1 MKLWNRIRFWL
12 TRTRLD
18 SELADEIGAHREM
31 LERQLRGEGL
41 SPADAHA
48 AARRRF
54 GNDLGARERS
64 RDEWGFA
71 WLEPALR
78 DARFA
83 LRLLRH
89 QPLVTVAA
97 IVTVGLAVGANTA
110 IVSVLRTA
118 LLDPLGIRDAGN
130 IMVASV
136 RLEKLQMTGAETSA
150 VEYRELQEMT
160 DTFSA
165 VAASEPR
172 EWTAE
177 LGGQPSRMLGRGVT
191 PDYFRVFGEHPLA
204 GRFFHR
210 EDRETVA
217 VISYGLWQTQF
228 AASPSAIGTVLM
240 LDGRPYRIVG
250 VAGPR
255 FHVPAGVQAWVPVV
269 FSPDRLRRRGYNMIE
284 SVFARLR
291 DGVTPAR
298 AADRVNRY
306 VAGLKTSNDPTG
318 MAHLGYFIDLDS
330 FSHFVAGDLRRPLW
344 LLWAAAST
352 VLLVGCANV
361 ALLLTSRTAGR
372 RREMAIRLAVGA
384 TRWQLLRQLS
394 IESSLLGLLS
404 GLAGIA
410 VAALAVSLIGRLAM
424 PGKALLELVSLDRRL
439 MLYGLAIALACS
451 LASGIAPALQL
462 LRTNQAAAMVRSAR
476 RGFQRVFLA
485 AEVAATVVLLVG
497 TSLLLRSLWALEQVR
512 PGFDSSHLATG
523 FLLRPPNDPGFLDRL
538 DRNLRALPGV
548 ESAAL
553 AYPIP
558 FSGGGETSGFSIQG
572 RQHFQGQP
580 EFHGEAYFVSAA
592 YFATLRIPLVS
603 GRALADSDTAAA
615 PRVCVVDSLFA
626 SRFFPG
632 GSPIGSK
639 IAMFAGWAQ
648 IVGVVGSIH
657 GTALDHSSRPTI
669 YYSMPQIPYFPS
681 RAVILRTSL
690 PDGPLI
696 RQAVKQTN
704 ASVPVFDVRSMED
717 RIAESLGIRRIL
729 GILVSVFGALCL
741 LLAMVGLHG
750 VVSQIVGERT
760 VEIGVRLALGARP
773 AQILAYFLGYGLA
786 AGGTGLVLGLAGAGW
801 AQQWLAGLLYEVRP
815 FDPPAFAAA
824 ALAVL
829 TTLLAAVFWP
839 ARRASRIDPQRA
851 LRYE

>member
-1 MKLWNRIRFWL
+1 
-12 TRTRLD
+12 
-18 SELADEIGAHREM
+18 
-31 LERQLRGEGL
+31 
-41 SPADAHA
+41 
-48 AARRRF
+48 
-54 GNDLGARERS
+54 
-64 RDEWGFA
+64 
-71 WLEPALR
+71 
-78 DARFA
+78 
-83 LRLLRH
+83 
-89 QPLVTVAA
+89 
-97 IVTVGLAVGANTA
+97 
-110 IVSVLRTA
+110 
-118 LLDPLGIRDAGN
+118 
-130 IMVASV
+130 
-136 RLEKLQMTGAETSA
+136 
-150 VEYRELQEMT
+150 
-160 DTFSA
+160 
-165 VAASEPR
+165 
-172 EWTAE
+172 
-177 LGGQPSRMLGRGVT
+177 
-191 PDYFRVFGEHPLA
+191 
-204 GRFFHR
+204 
-210 EDRETVA
+210 
-217 VISYGLWQTQF
+217 
-228 AASPSAIGTVLM
+228 
-240 LDGRPYRIVG
+240 
-250 VAGPR
+250 
-255 FHVPAGVQAWVPVV
+255 
-269 FSPDRLRRRGYNMIE
+269 
-284 SVFARLR
+284 
-291 DGVTPAR
+291 
-298 AADRVNRY
+298 
-306 VAGLKTSNDPTG
+306 
-318 MAHLGYFIDLDS
+318 
-330 FSHFVAGDLRRPLW
+330 
-344 LLWAAAST
+344 
-352 VLLVGCANV
+352 
-361 ALLLTSRTAGR
+361 
-372 RREMAIRLAVGA
+372 MAIRLAVGA
-384 TRWQLLRQLS
+384 TRWQLLRQLL

-512 PGFDSSHLATG
+512 PGFDPSHLATG
-523 FLLRPPNDPGFLDRL
+523 FLLRPPNDPGFLARL

-580 EFHGEAYFVSAA
+580 EFHGEAYFVSAP

-657 GTALDHSSRPTI
+657 GTALDRGSRPTI

-681 RAVILRTSL
+681 RAIVLRTSL
-690 PDGPLI
+690 PGGPLI

-704 ASVPVFDVRSMED
+704 ASVP
-717 RIAESLGIRRIL
+717 
-729 GILVSVFGALCL
+729 VFGALCL

-773 AQILAYFLGYGLA
+773 AQILAHFLGYGLA
-786 AGGTGLVLGLAGAGW
+786 AGGAGLVVGLAGAGW

-815 FDPPAFAAA
+815 FDLPAFGAA

-829 TTLLAAVFWP
+829 ATLLAAVFWP